1 MLNVIHYSLLC
12 FYVFFVT
19 PRQFSGQNLLN
30 CDEKV
35 DLADEES
42 EETFEEALEDE
53 PNDKNVRFDDD

>member
-1 MLNVIHYSLLC
+1 MRSL
-12 FYVFFVT
+12 VKA
-19 PRQFSGQNLLN
+19 LN

-35 DLADEES
+35 ELADEES

>member
-1 MLNVIHYSLLC
+1 MFFC
-12 FYVFFVT
+12 FFHFSIT
-19 PRQFSGQNLLN
+19 PWQFSGQNLLN

-35 DLADEES
+35 ELADEES

>member
-1 MLNVIHYSLLC
+1 MFFC
-12 FYVFFVT
+12 FSHFSIT

-35 DLADEES
+35 ELADEES
-42 EETFEEALEDE
+42 EETFEEALEDK

>member
-1 MLNVIHYSLLC
+1 MFYDFCLFHFVI
-12 FYVFFVT
+12 T

-35 DLADEES
+35 ELADEES

>member
-1 MLNVIHYSLLC
+1 MSSINMFFC
-12 FYVFFVT
+12 FFHFSIT

-35 DLADEES
+35 ELADEES

-53 PNDKNVRFDDD
+53 PNDKNVRFDHK